1 MKEGAIKACKIP
13 IEAPRDLIE
22 ACFEVKKKALREVL
36 GHSAYSRAGK
46 AHLKFK
52 ADDRRKL
59 RTTS

>member
-13 IEAPRDLIE
+13 IEAPRGLIE

-46 AHLKFK
+46 P
-52 ADDRRKL
+52 
-59 RTTS
+59 T